1 MLKIVYLSQDSE
13 SVNYSFPAL
22 LSEKNKD
29 FKLVLPKKEH
39 LCRNDVPADFVKIQK
54 FLSYECKDA
63 DYLLISL
70 DALLYGG
77 VVPSRK
83 HYISKKEL
91 SARFGLLSAIKKERR
106 DLKIYA
112 FTSLMRSLPYTCGE
126 GEPEYYGIC
135 GEEIFLFGQNEH
147 LRKKKVI
154 GRKTYSDNKRVLLP
168 ICEPYLKDYTERRK
182 KNLFMVKCALKS
194 VGKTIDRLIIT
205 GDAASHYG
213 YYSMDFKKIERLLKK
228 KEKSADFKFG
238 SDGAAQAFLTRIE
251 TEIKK
256 IFPKIC
262 PIYANPTDKKTERR
276 INSAISV
283 SGAELS
289 AEAQADILLFCNLP
303 APNNE
308 IIVDLSGKPNY
319 ANFVYKMKKNIDDKK
334 VIALADNIGGVGGD
348 AELLNLIS
356 KKIGIFRLSA
366 YSSRKSVDETVAEA
380 LLQSIFY
387 YFEGNNKWHRNRIA
401 LRVYEDVGLTRS
413 IAELKDRAQRGSRA
427 VSLKTLVKQ
436 YVEKG
441 VPEVSER
448 YVSDLIVSDFG
459 YYKEIELKTEEKKEK

>member
-1 MLKIVYLSQDSE
+1 MLKIVYLSQDAE

-29 FKLVLPKKEH
+29 FNLVLPKKEH
-39 LCRNDVPADFVKIQK
+39 LCINDVPADFVKIRK

-63 DYLLISL
+63 DYLIISL

-83 HYISKKEL
+83 HYLSKKEL
-91 SARFGLLSAIKKERR
+91 YARFGLLSELKKERR
-106 DLKIYA
+106 ELKIYA
-112 FTSLMRSLPYTCGE
+112 FASLMRSLPTTCGE

-154 GRKTYSDNKRVLLP
+154 GKKAYSDNKRVLLP
-168 ICEPYLKDYTERRK
+168 ICEPYLKDYTDRRK
-182 KNLFMVKCALKS
+182 KNLLLLRSALKS
-194 VGKTIDRLIIT
+194 VGNTIDRLMIT
-205 GDAASHYG
+205 GDAASLYG

-228 KEKSADFKFG
+228 KENSVDFKYG

-251 TEIKK
+251 IEIKN
-256 IFPKIC
+256 FSPKIC
-262 PIYANPTDKKTERR
+262 PIYANLTDKNTERR

-289 AEAQADILLFCNLP
+289 DEPKADILLFCNLP

-334 VIALADNIGGVGGD
+334 VIALADNIGSVGGD
-348 AELLNLIS
+348 ADLLDLIS
-356 KKIGIFRLSA
+356 KKIGVFRLSA
-366 YSSRKSVDETVAEA
+366 YSSRNNVDETVSES

-387 YFEGNNKWHRNRIA
+387 YFDGNNKRHRNRIA
-401 LRVYEDVGLTRS
+401 TRVYEDVGLS
-413 IAELKDRAQRGSRA
+413 HAIAEFKERSQRGSRSL
-427 VSLKTLVKQ
+427 SLKTLVKQ
-436 YVEKG
+436 YIEKG

-448 YVSDLIVSDFG
+448 YVSDLTVSDFG
-459 YYKEIELKTEEKKEK
+459 YFREVEIKVEEKKEK